1 MRSLLHDST
10 HSADENDDGT
20 HSENNDDDD
29 SRHSDDDDDDSTL
42 FVRLRIKKMLNDHAI
57 IHSLMFLQKAWRA
70 GDRMIKT
77 QRLQSVDIMLFD
89 LGFHSSG
96 QSLKNLRKDFKR
108 GDNGGWVGGLR
119 SGGQ

>member
-1 MRSLLHDST
+1 
-10 HSADENDDGT
+10 
-20 HSENNDDDD
+20 
-29 SRHSDDDDDDSTL
+29 
-42 FVRLRIKKMLNDHAI
+42 MLNDHAI
-57 IHSLMFLQKAWRA
+57 ILSLMFLQKAWRA

-108 GDNGGWVGGLR
+108 GDNGGVGGRTTQRRAVKARLKQLIAETEKFAIQVQP
-119 SGGQ
+119 GKLL